1 MFKTL
6 TPSSL
11 SPTKPSLF
19 MKLSGL
25 PSLSSKL
32 FASAFDENITS
43 DRQSS
48 RLVTRLVYFARV
60 ARQSTPEHREAP
72 SRARRALRSSQDDAP
87 SSMTTVLF
95 GSLRLISVISPD
107 IVPKPIEMSCFKP
120 LKSIFASSSS
130 SSPLEEFF
138 AARAT
143 TRERARSFGTERDVV
158 DRIAVLHCVSAVD
171 MARESR

>member
-43 DRQSS
+43 DRQSAH
-48 RLVTRLVYFARV
+48 LVTRLVYFARV
-60 ARQSTPEHREAP
+60 ARQR
-72 SRARRALRSSQDDAP
+72 
-87 SSMTTVLF
+87 
-95 GSLRLISVISPD
+95 LRLKTAKRLHAPD
-107 IVPKPIEMSCFKP
+107 ARYDRHETTHRVP
-120 LKSIFASSSS
+120 
-130 SSPLEEFF
+130 
-138 AARAT
+138 
-143 TRERARSFGTERDVV
+143 
-158 DRIAVLHCVSAVD
+158 
-171 MARESR
+171 